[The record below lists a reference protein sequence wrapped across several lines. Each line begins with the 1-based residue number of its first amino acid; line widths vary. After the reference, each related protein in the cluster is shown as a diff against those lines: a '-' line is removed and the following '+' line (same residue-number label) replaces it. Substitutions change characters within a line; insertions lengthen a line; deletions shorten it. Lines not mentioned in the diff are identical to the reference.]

1 MLTRVST
8 NVRFAGL
15 LAFAALAFVVPG
27 PAQAAPADFQFEV
40 LRNKCKTTGG
50 DFNHGEVLLKV
61 RVTEIGASGANKFT
75 LAAVAQHHKHS
86 NNTWQQEY
94 TWDTF
99 KVTFPDDANSYH
111 HTRWF
116 AYDPKDKSEHRIV
129 LVMKVL
135 HNKRVLASKTVTS
148 KSC

>member
-1 MLTRVST
+1 VLGRLPRG
-8 NVRFAGL
+8 VRRAGLVPLLL
-15 LAFAALAFVVPG
+15 LAFVAPG
-27 PAQAAPADFQFEV
+27 PAQAAPNDFTFEV
-40 LRNKCKTTGG
+40 LRNVCTSTGG

-61 RVTEIGASGANKFT
+61 KLTENGASGANKFT
-75 LAAVAQHHKHS
+75 LAAIAQHHKNS
-86 NNTWQQEY
+86 NDTWITEFTFNTV
-94 TWDTF
+94 

-135 HNKRVLASKTVTS
+135 HNKTVLASRTVTS
-148 KSC
+148 RSC